1 MLTQENIERVC
12 NRFNFPGEDDLYAAV
27 GYQGITSALVV
38 TRLTELLRKEQ
49 ENEKNIQEQIEDVQS
64 SVQEKRVHNNKTD
77 SGVVVEGVDNVL
89 VRLSRCCNPVPNDDI
104 VGFITKG
111 RGVSVH
117 RRDCPNVHF
126 NQDQERFIDVFWKSS
141 THSSKEYHLDM
152 EISGYDRNGLL
163 NEVLQVVN
171 ETQTQIASVSGR
183 ADKNKIAHIHL
194 TVLIK
199 NTDHLRH
206 VVEKIKQVK
215 DIYAVTR
222 TVH

>member
-1 MLTQENIERVC
+1 LKNGDIVEVVTSRHSYGPSQDWLKITRSSQAKNKIKQFFKKQRKEENIEKGKTEVEAGIKELGFTLKEVLTQENIELVC
-12 NRFNFPGEDDLYAAV
+12 NKFNFPGADDLYAAV
-27 GYQGITSALVV
+27 CYQGITSPLVV
-38 TRLTELLRKEQ
+38 SRLTELLRKEQ

-126 NQDQERFIDVFWKSS
+126 NQDQERFID
-141 THSSKEYHLDM
+141 
-152 EISGYDRNGLL
+152 
-163 NEVLQVVN
+163 
-171 ETQTQIASVSGR
+171 
-183 ADKNKIAHIHL
+183 
-194 TVLIK
+194 
-199 NTDHLRH
+199 
-206 VVEKIKQVK
+206 
-215 DIYAVTR
+215 
-222 TVH
+222 

>member
-1 MLTQENIERVC
+1 
-12 NRFNFPGEDDLYAAV
+12 
-27 GYQGITSALVV
+27 
-38 TRLTELLRKEQ
+38 
-49 ENEKNIQEQIEDVQS
+49 
-64 SVQEKRVHNNKTD
+64 
-77 SGVVVEGVDNVL
+77 
-89 VRLSRCCNPVPNDDI
+89 RCCNPVPNDDI

-141 THSSKEYHLDM
+141 THSSKAYHLDM
-152 EISGYDRNGLL
+152 ETSGYDRNVLL

-171 ETQTQIASVSGR
+171 ETQTLNGLVSGR
-183 ADKNKIAHIHL
+183 GDKNKNAHIHL
-194 TVLIK
+194 TVFIK

>member
-1 MLTQENIERVC
+1 
-12 NRFNFPGEDDLYAAV
+12 
-27 GYQGITSALVV
+27 
-38 TRLTELLRKEQ
+38 TELLRKEQ

-126 NQDQERFIDVFWKSS
+126 NQDQGRFIDVFWKSS

-152 EISGYDRNGLL
+152 EISGYDRKGLL
-163 NEVLQVVN
+163 NEVLQVGN
-171 ETQTQIASVSGR
+171 EKQTQIASVSGR
-183 ADKNKIAHIHL
+183 ADKKKIAHIKL
-194 TVLIK
+194 TVLNK
-199 NTDHLRH
+199 N
-206 VVEKIKQVK
+206 KNQ
-215 DIYAVTR
+215 
-222 TVH
+222 